1 MQDSVSVEN
10 ALYTDPRV
18 LEAAAVGVPDR
29 RLGEVVA
36 AIVCV
41 KPAFRGCVSEGEIM
55 AVARRKSVFDDC
67 FENSP
72 SDIVCRP
79 VFPGSRILSWS

>member
-1 MQDSVSVEN
+1 M
-10 ALYTDPRV
+10 DPRV
-18 LEAAAVGVPDR
+18 LEAAAVGVRDR

-41 KPAFRGCVSEGEIM
+41 KPAFRGRVSEGEIM
-55 AVARRKSVFDDC
+55 AVARQKFVFDD
-67 FENSP
+67 FLESLP

-79 VFPGSRILSWS
+79 VFPGSRIQSWS